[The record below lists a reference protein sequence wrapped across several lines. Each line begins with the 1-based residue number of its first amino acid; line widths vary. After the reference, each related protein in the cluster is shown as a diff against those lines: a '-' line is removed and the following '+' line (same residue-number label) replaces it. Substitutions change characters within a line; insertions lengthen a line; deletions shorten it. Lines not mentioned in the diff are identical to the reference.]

1 MTSHTNCNDYTIG
14 WICTLPVELAAAQE
28 MLDFKQE
35 YRDKDDPNIYTL
47 GRVGGHNVVLV
58 CLPPNQ
64 IGPNYTTAVTI
75 QMMITFPIIGFVLL
89 VGTGGGIP
97 SKSADIRLGD
107 IVVSEPVNGHS
118 AIIQYDFGKCTP
130 SGFEQTGSLYNPPPI
145 LLNAVKEL
153 RYKQSQGGGSLTPH
167 LSKLSRYSIFRRDQA
182 GQDVL
187 FEANYQHDQARGDS
201 CVSCNAMK
209 LVERKER
216 ANNAPL
222 VHYGS
227 VLSGC
232 WIMQSGAERDR
243 ISSQFGRALCFE
255 MQAVGVMNILPCL
268 AICGICDYADSHRS
282 KSWQP
287 YAAATSAAYAKELLL
302 GIGPTRRSTSG
313 NLKVD
318 DRQST
323 TTVVY

>member
-1 MTSHTNCNDYTIG
+1 MASHTNRNDYTIG
-14 WICTLPVELAAAQE
+14 WICTLPVELTAAQE

-35 YRDKDDPNIYTL
+35 YQEQDDPNAYTL

-58 CLPPNQ
+58 CLPPDQ
-64 IGPNYTTAVTI
+64 IGPNYTTAVTM
-75 QMMITFPIIGFVLL
+75 QMMITFPTIDFVLL

-97 SKSADIRLGD
+97 SKTADIRLGD
-107 IVVSEPVNGHS
+107 IVVSEPGNGHS

-130 SGFEQTGSLYNPPPI
+130 SGFEQTGSLYNPPPM

-153 RYKQSQGGGSLTPH
+153 RYKQRQGGGSLTPH

-187 FEANYQHDQARGDS
+187 FEAHYQHDQVRGDG
-201 CVSCNAMK
+201 CVSCNPMK
-209 LVERKER
+209 LIERKER
-216 ANNAPL
+216 ANNTPL

-227 VLSGC
+227 VLSGS
-232 WIMQSGAERDR
+232 WIMQSGTARDR
-243 ISSQFGRALCFE
+243 ISSQFNRALCFE

-287 YAAATSAAYAKELLL
+287 YAAATSAAYARELLL
-302 GIGPTRRSTSG
+302 GIGLAPVDTSE

-318 DRQST
+318 DRQSIAT
-323 TTVVY
+323 MV